1 MQFFSKLKFLVPSP
15 LYSKLSNFQQNTMI
29 SIEVKKDEMIV
40 EKIIKAH
47 PMLDREH
54 SNRVIRSAMTLDG
67 SRTGKKTSSRW
78 CPV

>member
-1 MQFFSKLKFLVPSP
+1 
-15 LYSKLSNFQQNTMI
+15 MI

-67 SRTGKKTSSRW
+67 SRTGKKTSSR
-78 CPV
+78 